1 MKKLRELKETMMT
14 LFQATR
20 YSLAFCWRNNRNAT
34 IARIIISALNTVLM
48 YLGIQ
53 ATGLV
58 INNVQNSAGKFT
70 STNNFFE
77 VFVESGLLYPMLFMV
92 TVVLAGMIVGR
103 FNWYYK
109 SKWNQTLRF
118 ANQRELNNHR
128 ATLDIAR
135 FKSKEYDDLSKR
147 IQELP
152 TSWQTRI
159 WFSDEMLNLFTT
171 LVSFVIFGA
180 SLLYYKPIYAWI
192 LVVTALPMV
201 FIEFRL
207 GAMWWGLFE
216 TLVPHNKKRSVLE
229 RPYHAP
235 TAFTQAL
242 MFNQMPALRRE
253 IDINIGGVLDKY
265 ESIRVT
271 VVQKKVF
278 TNLIAIAG
286 LCGILVNEIWFTV
299 THAGQIGTFTIIF
312 AAARTFQG
320 NLESI
325 VTLIADQWNNAKGVI
340 LIEKDF
346 LGLKPLI
353 QTEYPV
359 VPNFEKTPRIR
370 FENVRFIYPERDIE
384 VLKGVNF
391 VIEPG
396 SKTVILGKSGN
407 GKSTLLSLLMRQYD
421 PTSGNIFVGDT
432 NLRSIEP
439 NVWCNV
445 ISALMQEYTV
455 LERKIGEEIASSRL
469 GEDID
474 MEKVA
479 ASAEFANFDGV
490 VSSDPEGYES
500 QIGVDFG
507 GRDFSGGERQ
517 RLALARVHYR
527 GTPILVLDEP
537 DSKLDAE
544 SAQKVI
550 DQVFGLS
557 GVTVIMIT
565 HHVSRAERCDKVIVM
580 GEGQVVEEGT
590 PSELLQ
596 KDGVY
601 ASMLAKDRE
610 RSGHKTS

>member
-1 MKKLRELKETMMT
+1 MKKLSELKETMMT
-14 LFQATR
+14 LFLATK
-20 YSLAFCWRNNRNAT
+20 YSLAFCWRNSRGAT
-34 IARIIISALNTVLM
+34 MFRIVIAVCTTLLM

-53 ATGLV
+53 SNGFM
-58 INNVQNSAGKFT
+58 INSVQNSIGKFSPT
-70 STNNFFE
+70 DSFYK
-77 VFVESGLLYPMLFMV
+77 VFVEGGILYPVLFISGV
-92 TVVLAGMIVGR
+92 ILFGMFLSR
-103 FNWYYK
+103 FNWYYR

-159 WFSDEMLNLFTT
+159 WFSDEMLSLFTT
-171 LVSFVIFGA
+171 SVSFVLFGA
-180 SLLYYKPIYAWI
+180 SLLWYKPVYALI
-192 LVVTALPMV
+192 LVVTSLPMM
-201 FIEFRL
+201 FTEFRL
-207 GAMWWGLFE
+207 GALWWGLFE
-216 TLVPHNKKRSVLE
+216 KMVPHNKKRSVLE
-229 RPYHAP
+229 RPYHGP
-235 TAFTQAL
+235 TAFAQAL
-242 MFNQMPALRRE
+242 MWNQMSPLRRK
-253 IDINIGGVLDKY
+253 IDINIGEVVNEYD
-265 ESIRVT
+265 SIRSTVLKKEIVT
-271 VVQKKVF
+271 NF
-278 TNLIAIAG
+278 FAIAG
-286 LCGILVNEIWFTV
+286 LCGILVNEILFTV
-299 THAGQIGTFTIIF
+299 THAGQIGTFTVIF
-312 AAARTFQG
+312 AAAKTFQG

-325 VTLIADQWNNAKGVI
+325 VTVIANQWNNAKGVI

-346 LGLKPLI
+346 LGLKPLV

-359 VPNFEKTPRIR
+359 VPSFENTPRIR
-370 FENVRFIYPERDIE
+370 FEDVKFIYPESENE
-384 VLKGVNF
+384 VLRGVNF

-407 GKSTLLSLLMRQYD
+407 GKSTLLHLLMRQYD
-421 PTSGNIFVGDT
+421 PTSGNIFVGET

-439 NVWCNV
+439 NVWSNV
-445 ISALMQEYTV
+445 VSALMQEYTV

-469 GEDID
+469 DEPVD
-474 MEKVA
+474 MDRVA
-479 ASAEFANFDGV
+479 ESARFAHFDGV
-490 VSSDPEGYES
+490 VSSDPDGYES

-527 GTPILVLDEP
+527 GTPILILDEP

-550 DQVFGLS
+550 DQVFALS

-580 GEGQVVEEGT
+580 GEGRVVEEGT
-590 PSELLQ
+590 PSELLA
-596 KDGVY
+596 KGEIY
-601 ASMLAKDRE
+601 ASMLQKDRE
-610 RSGHKTS
+610 RAGLKS